1 MTDQSADFH
10 TKNGMNRTVQ
20 QKLIEQHEYDPRD
33 DFPEPGLAYALR
45 NPRCSQLIPMCTEK
59 LEILLNAVFL

>member
-1 MTDQSADFH
+1 M
-10 TKNGMNRTVQ
+10 KNGINRTETEQ
-20 QKLIEQHEYDPRD
+20 QKLIERHEYDPRD

-59 LEILLNAVFL
+59 WVLFYILNIF